1 MQNPLLEGKSIIFT
15 RFILKTKQNINN
27 LLRSRSIYVHTPIT
41 MDKEAS
47 YYKKQLDELDH
58 DISILSSQKD
68 FQSHMNKIN
77 ETVENPILIND
88 EINFQKENFSKLKFQ
103 YLEQET
109 KEKFLRSLF
118 DNPPI
123 SIQQED
129 INKLQEENVHS
140 KQALK
145 ALKESMNNKMNDIH
159 EISRETVELNEEY
172 QNKYNETNKMLDEVL
187 RMEEKINSIIDN
199 QQDETKEII
208 KSLIDLSSGMKE
220 KDLTKIMISAS
231 NKSLQDYTTAPQ
243 SGNELHLKNQLNENQ
258 QQHLQKL
265 QEKLTALKFNLL
277 NVEDNKEPNDN
288 QFYAQWVKEMNEILI
303 GLNDLSYIKFEFVD
317 NTDLKLIVNNHNVV
331 LNKSFDILNTNELS
345 QFQYLIKNI
354 NSNENKMKNFLLL
367 VNGLLEMP

>member
-1 MQNPLLEGKSIIFT
+1 
-15 RFILKTKQNINN
+15 
-27 LLRSRSIYVHTPIT
+27 
-41 MDKEAS
+41 MDKETT
-47 YYKKQLDELDH
+47 YFKKQLDELDN
-58 DISILSSQKD
+58 DVSILSSQRD

-77 ETVENPILIND
+77 ETVENPLLIKD

-118 DNPPI
+118 DNPPK

-140 KQALK
+140 KQELK
-145 ALKESMNNKMNDIH
+145 ALKESMNYKMNDIH

-172 QNKYNETNKMLDEVL
+172 QHKYNETSKMLDEVQ

-220 KDLTKIMISAS
+220 KDLTKIMTRA
-231 NKSLQDYTTAPQ
+231 NNQSLQDYTTAPQ
-243 SGNELHLKNQLNENQ
+243 SSNELHLKSQLNENQ
-258 QQHLQKL
+258 QQHLKKL
-265 QEKLTALKFNLL
+265 QEKLTALKFKLL
-277 NVEDNKEPNDN
+277 NAEDNKEPNHN

-303 GLNDLSYIKFEFVD
+303 SLNDLSYIKFEFVD
-317 NTDLKLIVNNHNVV
+317 NANLKLIVNNHSVL

-345 QFQYLIKNI
+345 QFQYLINNI
-354 NSNENKMKNFLLL
+354 NSKENKMKNFLLL

>member
-1 MQNPLLEGKSIIFT
+1 MYIHL
-15 RFILKTKQNINN
+15 FI
-27 LLRSRSIYVHTPIT
+27 
-41 MDKEAS
+41 MDKETT
-47 YYKKQLDELDH
+47 YFKKQLDELDN
-58 DISILSSQKD
+58 DVSILSSQRD

-77 ETVENPILIND
+77 ETVENPLLIKD

-118 DNPPI
+118 DNPPK

-140 KQALK
+140 KQELK
-145 ALKESMNNKMNDIH
+145 ALKESMNYKMNDIH
-159 EISRETVELNEEY
+159 DISRETVELNEEY
-172 QNKYNETNKMLDEVL
+172 QHKYNETSKMLDEVL

-220 KDLTKIMISAS
+220 KDLTKIMTRA
-231 NKSLQDYTTAPQ
+231 NNQSLQDYTTAPQ
-243 SGNELHLKNQLNENQ
+243 SSNELHLKSQLNENQ
-258 QQHLQKL
+258 QQHLKKL
-265 QEKLTALKFNLL
+265 QEKLTALKFKLL
-277 NVEDNKEPNDN
+277 NAEDNKEPNHN

-303 GLNDLSYIKFEFVD
+303 SLNDLSYIKFEFVD
-317 NTDLKLIVNNHNVV
+317 NANLKLIVNNHSVL

-345 QFQYLIKNI
+345 QFQYLINNI
-354 NSNENKMKNFLLL
+354 NSKENKMKNFLLL

>member
-1 MQNPLLEGKSIIFT
+1 
-15 RFILKTKQNINN
+15 
-27 LLRSRSIYVHTPIT
+27 

-47 YYKKQLDELDH
+47 YYKKQLDEIDH

-159 EISRETVELNEEY
+159 EISRVTVELNEEY
-172 QNKYNETNKMLDEVL
+172 QNKYNETNKMLDEVI

-303 GLNDLSYIKFEFVD
+303 SLNGLSYIKFEFVD
-317 NTDLKLIVNNHNVV
+317 NTNLKLIVNNHNVL
-331 LNKSFDILNTNELS
+331 LNKNFDILNKNELS
-345 QFQYLIKNI
+345 QFQYLIDNI

>member
-1 MQNPLLEGKSIIFT
+1 
-15 RFILKTKQNINN
+15 
-27 LLRSRSIYVHTPIT
+27 
-41 MDKEAS
+41 MDKEAT
-47 YYKKQLDELDH
+47 YFKKQLDELDN

-172 QNKYNETNKMLDEVL
+172 QHKYNETNKMLDEVL

-220 KDLTKIMISAS
+220 KDLTKIMISAR
-231 NKSLQDYTTAPQ
+231 NKSEQYYTKAPQ
-243 SGNELHLKNQLNENQ
+243 S
-258 QQHLQKL
+258 
-265 QEKLTALKFNLL
+265 
-277 NVEDNKEPNDN
+277 
-288 QFYAQWVKEMNEILI
+288 
-303 GLNDLSYIKFEFVD
+303 
-317 NTDLKLIVNNHNVV
+317 
-331 LNKSFDILNTNELS
+331 
-345 QFQYLIKNI
+345 
-354 NSNENKMKNFLLL
+354 SN
-367 VNGLLEMP
+367 

>member
-1 MQNPLLEGKSIIFT
+1 
-15 RFILKTKQNINN
+15 
-27 LLRSRSIYVHTPIT
+27 

-47 YYKKQLDELDH
+47 YYKKQLDEIDH

-159 EISRETVELNEEY
+159 EISRVTVELNEEY
-172 QNKYNETNKMLDEVL
+172 QNKYNETNKMLDEVI

-303 GLNDLSYIKFEFVD
+303 SLNGLSYIKFEFVD
-317 NTDLKLIVNNHNVV
+317 NTNLKLIVNNHNVL
-331 LNKSFDILNTNELS
+331 LNKNFDILNKNELS
-345 QFQYLIKNI
+345 QLQYLIDNI

>member
-1 MQNPLLEGKSIIFT
+1 
-15 RFILKTKQNINN
+15 
-27 LLRSRSIYVHTPIT
+27 
-41 MDKEAS
+41 MDKEAT
-47 YYKKQLDELDH
+47 YFKKQLDELDN

-172 QNKYNETNKMLDEVL
+172 QHKYNETNKMLDEVL

-243 SGNELHLKNQLNENQ
+243 SSNELHLKNQLNENQ

-265 QEKLTALKFNLL
+265 QEKLTALKFNLS
-277 NVEDNKEPNDN
+277 NAEDNKEPNDN

>member
-1 MQNPLLEGKSIIFT
+1 
-15 RFILKTKQNINN
+15 
-27 LLRSRSIYVHTPIT
+27 

-159 EISRETVELNEEY
+159 EISRVTVELNEEY
-172 QNKYNETNKMLDEVL
+172 QNKYNETNKMLDEVI

-303 GLNDLSYIKFEFVD
+303 SLNGLSYIKFEFVD
-317 NTDLKLIVNNHNVV
+317 NTDLKLIVNNHNVL
-331 LNKSFDILNTNELS
+331 LNKNFDILNKNELS
-345 QFQYLIKNI
+345 QFQYLIDNI

-367 VNGLLEMP
+367 VNGLLEMS

>member
-1 MQNPLLEGKSIIFT
+1 
-15 RFILKTKQNINN
+15 
-27 LLRSRSIYVHTPIT
+27 
-41 MDKEAS
+41 MDKEAT
-47 YYKKQLDELDH
+47 YFKKLLDELDN
-58 DISILSSQKD
+58 DVSILSAQKD

-123 SIQQED
+123 SIQQVD
-129 INKLQEENVHS
+129 INKLQEENIHS
-140 KQALK
+140 KQALRE
-145 ALKESMNNKMNDIH
+145 LKESMNSKMNDIH

-172 QNKYNETNKMLDEVL
+172 QHKYNETSKMLDEVE

-199 QQDETKEII
+199 QQDEAKEII

-220 KDLTKIMISAS
+220 KDLTNLMARA
-231 NKSLQDYTTAPQ
+231 NNNSLQDYITAPQ
-243 SGNELHLKNQLNENQ
+243 SSNELHLKKQLNENQ

-265 QEKLTALKFNLL
+265 QEKLTALKFKLL

-303 GLNDLSYIKFEFVD
+303 SLNDLSYIKFEFVN
-317 NTDLKLIVNNHNVV
+317 NTDLKLTVNNHRVL
-331 LNKSFDILNTNELS
+331 LNKNFDILNTNELN
-345 QFQYLIKNI
+345 QFQHLINNI
-354 NSNENKMKNFLLL
+354 NSNKDKMKNFLLL
-367 VNGLLEMP
+367 INGLLERP

>member
-1 MQNPLLEGKSIIFT
+1 
-15 RFILKTKQNINN
+15 
-27 LLRSRSIYVHTPIT
+27 

-47 YYKKQLDELDH
+47 YYKKQLDEIDH

-159 EISRETVELNEEY
+159 EISRVTVELNEEY
-172 QNKYNETNKMLDEVL
+172 QNKYNETNKMLDEVI

-277 NVEDNKEPNDN
+277 NIEDNKEPNDN

-303 GLNDLSYIKFEFVD
+303 SLNGLSYIKFEFVD
-317 NTDLKLIVNNHNVV
+317 NTNLKLIVNNHNVL
-331 LNKSFDILNTNELS
+331 LNKNFDILNKNELS
-345 QFQYLIKNI
+345 QFQYLIDNI